1 MPVRRCGHAVDFVRE
16 ITNHEHQD
24 WVRKDDLRTSSWGFE
39 CQTCGSRYLIALSA
53 FWYQGG
59 DRYSNALRDCA
70 INSRR
75 HDLLETVLGFDCTYC
90 RATEGVRIETAQTAY
105 DTSYPRTRF
114 ERILEPEPE
123 SPNIDL
129 PMCRDCAA
137 DYHEYWT
144 EMWDEYYRNMM

>member
-39 CQTCGSRYLIALSA
+39 CQTCRSRYLIALSA

-70 INSRR
+70 RDSKR
-75 HDLLETVLGFDCTYC
+75 DLLKAVLGFDCVACHT
-90 RATEGVRIETAQTAY
+90 TEGVKIESSRTAY

-114 ERILEPEPE
+114 ERILDPEPE
-123 SPNIDL
+123 DPNIDIPL
-129 PMCRDCAA
+129 CRECSED
-137 DYHEYWT
+137 HHSYWN
-144 EMWDEYYRNMM
+144 EMWEMVRSNM